1 MGPNT
6 SAGGSPSYVILSR
19 GCRVARQPIRDI
31 KRAAAALNP
40 RGLPCERISAPPATA
55 HGVHSAATA
64 DKDFLP
70 QLSITGL
77 LKRLSIEAACRR
89 SQRWCDL
96 FARGRYLRQQPGN
109 APEIAEG
116 STLPDRGVGIMTMS
130 EYEERFRSPRP
141 SLHQSFAEARGP
153 NRGRRRSRPFWV
165 AAALVGV
172 MSMTMNVMSHHTV
185 HSGASNRV
193 QLCES
198 GIR

>member
-1 MGPNT
+1 MFPGAGNDHRSIGSLPAKNRFPCRPP
-6 SAGGSPSYVILSR
+6 SAHLTAPIAKKFAAEGFTVFAGR
-19 GCRVARQPIRDI
+19 GASIQRPQRTQ
-31 KRAAAALNP
+31 
-40 RGLPCERISAPPATA
+40 
-55 HGVHSAATA
+55 
-64 DKDFLP
+64 DFLP

-77 LKRLSIEAACRR
+77 LKRLPIEAACRR
-89 SQRWCDL
+89 SQRWCDV
-96 FARGRYLRQQPGN
+96 FARAARGRHLRQQPRK
-109 APEIAEG
+109 APEIADG

-130 EYEERFRSPRP
+130 EYEEQFRSPTP
-141 SLHQSFAEARGP
+141 SLHQTFAEARGP

-185 HSGASNRV
+185 HSAASNRS

>member
-1 MGPNT
+1 MP
-6 SAGGSPSYVILSR
+6 PFLW
-19 GCRVARQPIRDI
+19 GCRVARQPIRDS
-31 KRAAAALNP
+31 KRAATALNP
-40 RGLPCERISAPPATA
+40 RGLPCERVSAPPATA
-55 HGVHSAATA
+55 HGVYSAAAADTRFSSAVCRSPAWPNVFQSKQHAAGHSAGAMC
-64 DKDFLP
+64 
-70 QLSITGL
+70 S
-77 LKRLSIEAACRR
+77 
-89 SQRWCDL
+89 
-96 FARGRYLRQQPGN
+96 RGPRGGVNSEPVN

-130 EYEERFRSPRP
+130 EYEERFRSPTP
-141 SLHQSFAEARGP
+141 SLHQTFAEARDT

>member
-1 MGPNT
+1 
-6 SAGGSPSYVILSR
+6 VILSR
-19 GCRVARQPIRDI
+19 GCRVARQPIRDS
-31 KRAAAALNP
+31 KPAPAALNP
-40 RGLPCERISAPPATA
+40 RGLPCERVSAPATA
-55 HGVHSAATA
+55 HGVHSVAAG
-64 DKDFLP
+64 FLS

-96 FARGRYLRQQPGN
+96 FARGRYFRQQPGN

-116 STLPDRGVGIMTMS
+116 LTLPDRGVGIMTMS
-130 EYEERFRSPRP
+130 EYEERFRSPTP
-141 SLHQSFAEARGP
+141 SLHQTFAEARGP

-172 MSMTMNVMSHHTV
+172 MSMTMNVLSRHTV

-193 QLCES
+193 QLCDS